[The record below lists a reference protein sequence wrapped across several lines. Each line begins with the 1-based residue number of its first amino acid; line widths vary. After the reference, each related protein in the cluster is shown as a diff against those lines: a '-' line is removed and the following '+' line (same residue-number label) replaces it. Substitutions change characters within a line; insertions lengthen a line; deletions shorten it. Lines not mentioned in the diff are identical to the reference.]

1 MTQMLIPALI
11 CAITVV
17 SVLHSELEDVQTAF
31 RYPSSRSPAR
41 FQNGLL
47 NQGGYAQGPEVVRR
61 GYVYCV
67 RYEGTNKHP
76 HQRWPFSL
84 FRSPASVSGN
94 KRTYVRQHTLK
105 VLTFI
110 VPDRPPPRGR
120 KKEKKKKR
128 KKEYAENVHSRD
140 PRRAWRSGAKALQDY
155 KACCLTF

>member
-1 MTQMLIPALI
+1 MLIPALI

-94 KRTYVRQHTLK
+94 KRAYVRQHTLK

-110 VPDRPPPRGR
+110 VPDPAPAART
-120 KKEKKKKR
+120 KKREKIKKKKKR
-128 KKEYAENVHSRD
+128 ICRKCAQSR
-140 PRRAWRSGAKALQDY
+140 PTQSVALRSKGFAGL
-155 KACCLTF
+155 